1 MKHTP
6 EPWGQYLNHITDSD
20 GWTMGDLHFGQRFE
34 GISVKFDAEANAARI
49 VACVN
54 ACAGMDD
61 PAAEI
66 ERLRAEREEIMFCL
80 KELMSIVD
88 IHGSAT
94 DNDFAW
100 AEMGYARKIIS
111 KVKGTNP

>member
-6 EPWGQYLNHITDSD
+6 EPWEKIEDWVKKGGEKVALVY
-20 GWTMGDLHFGQRFE
+20 
-34 GISVKFDAEANAARI
+34 GIDNTQEHANAARI

-66 ERLRAEREEIMFCL
+66 ERLRAIESDMPEVLRLVKMTMLEDLLNELRGLKPEQYIEAIEERIQFL
-80 KELMSIVD
+80 KE
-88 IHGSAT
+88 
-94 DNDFAW
+94 N
-100 AEMGYARKIIS
+100 
-111 KVKGTNP
+111 NP